1 MPQLS
6 HLAHD
11 LFAAAQKNARQ
22 VRIMALPH
30 LRKVQHF
37 VNDALHVRPVA
48 FGNIAAE
55 MIIARRAGTAAPGI
69 GLFGHQN
76 TRALFRRGN
85 GGHKS
90 GHAAAH
96 HQNISLV
103 HVLFHS

>member
-1 MPQLS
+1 
-6 HLAHD
+6 
-11 LFAAAQKNARQ
+11 
-22 VRIMALPH
+22 MALPH

-37 VNDALHVRPVA
+37 VNDALHIRTVA

-90 GHAAAH
+90 CHAAAH

-103 HVLFHS
+103 HVFNFHHDGSLLV